1 MKKLIILITSVILMT
16 SCGKTHRYTIS
27 NGEQNYG
34 ADSYTKNGDCIVFS
48 YTCGCSDDE
57 TKSNTI
63 TMCGNY
69 TVIENSNYTP

>member
-1 MKKLIILITSVILMT
+1 MKKLIILVSAVLLMT
-16 SCGKTHRYTIS
+16 SCGKQHRYTIS
-27 NGEQNYG
+27 NGEQNYE

-48 YTCGCSDDE
+48 YRCACSDDE

-69 TVIENSNYTP
+69 TVIENSDYTP